1 MRLRYWLLLAAL
13 PACTDDYNYEPD
25 PGFGELGVGVFLY
38 ECPTSGD
45 SFCDN
50 GNPAPVFPQAFALGG
65 RIHLQYDWK
74 DDSDHFSDPLPQLQ
88 SASPTLLASASDGFT
103 ALATGS
109 SAVLAVTGTS
119 EVVDLRHLHIRE
131 IASLQISDHSETLAL
146 TEFQLEPGSDTL
158 MQARAVD
165 ADDVTLGGVL
175 GYAWSTGDADVLIIT
190 AGADSGQA
198 RVQAVN
204 PGETTLTLALGERS
218 VVVNVT
224 VSAAQTTATDTGS
237 SSADTG
243 SSDDTGSSG
252 DTGSSDDTGS
262 SSSDTGSSS
271 DSSSST
277 GGAL

>member
-1 MRLRYWLLLAAL
+1 MRLRVWLLLAAL
-13 PACTDDYNYEPD
+13 PACTDDYKYEPD

-45 SFCDN
+45 SFCDD

-88 SASPTLLASASDGFT
+88 SASPALLSGTNDGFT
-103 ALATGS
+103 ALATGYA
-109 SAVLAVTGTS
+109 AVLAVTGNS
-119 EVVDLRHLHIRE
+119 EIVDLRHLHIRE
-131 IASLQISDHSETLAL
+131 IASLQVSHQSETLAL
-146 TEFQLEPGSDTL
+146 TELQLEPGSDAL

-204 PGETTLTLALGERS
+204 PGETTLTLALGEQS

-224 VSAAQTTATDTGS
+224 VSADQVTTSDTDS
-237 SSADTG
+237 SS
-243 SSDDTGSSG
+243 
-252 DTGSSDDTGS
+252 GSSDDTGS
-262 SSSDTGSSS
+262 SSDATGSSSDTGSTDDTGSSS
-271 DSSSST
+271 DTSSST